1 MREDQETISIHTTGD
16 PIEEAE
22 ICAALDEAG
31 IRYVIQPFEDY
42 AYDGLFTR
50 ALGHSRVSVLES
62 DVERAME
69 AIQPVVEQFQQGD
82 DKRSSQKP

>member
-1 MREDQETISIHTTGD
+1 MREDQETVPIHTAGD

-22 ICAALDEAG
+22 ICSALDETG
-31 IRYVIQPFEDY
+31 IRYVIQPFEDH

-62 DVERAME
+62 DVEKAME
-69 AIQPVVEQFQQGD
+69 AIQPIVEQFQQPND
-82 DKRSSQKP
+82 E